1 MPPPAYDLV
10 FPTAKGSSKGTD
22 FFRTERP
29 SFMSFARRST
39 HSKSKV
45 AVLVAFLSVAVH
57 FACPLPPQIHPWDLP
72 DQPRK

>member
-57 FACPLPPQIHPWDLP
+57 WTATLYENTVP
-72 DQPRK
+72 